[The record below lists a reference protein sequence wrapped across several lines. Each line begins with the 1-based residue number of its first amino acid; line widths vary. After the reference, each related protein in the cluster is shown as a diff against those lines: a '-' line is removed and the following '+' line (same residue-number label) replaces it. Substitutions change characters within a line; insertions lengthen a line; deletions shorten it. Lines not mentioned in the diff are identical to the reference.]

1 MTLCNR
7 LLVNIKRTNYFIGG
21 ILFAL
26 TFLGSSSE
34 TKAQLTVQEA
44 ANQNDVENLVNNV
57 LLNSC
62 INISNIQYTGAF
74 RAIGSFNGTASNLG
88 LNTGII
94 LTNGRVNNA
103 PGPNNIANRST
114 NNALTGDAQLTA
126 IAGTNTFDASILEF
140 DFIPYSDTIR
150 FEYIYASEEYN
161 EYVGLFNDPVAF
173 FISGPGYGTPYNIAR
188 VPGSTTPV
196 SINTINNGYSA
207 VCPATGPCVNC
218 AYYFDNCG
226 GTTVQYDGFTNPMT
240 AFAVVQPC
248 QQYRIKIAIA
258 DALDRIYD
266 SAVMLKAGSFTAGN
280 VANVALGTIG
290 NITSIS
296 EGCSGAGF
304 TFTRLDSSDN
314 SQPVVVNYTL
324 SGTATNGIDYSS
336 ISTTITIPAGQNSI
350 TLNLNALAD
359 GTAEGS
365 ETVTVNLSSS
375 GCNCL
380 APPTA
385 TINILNNTVLSAS
398 SSGGDT
404 ICLGDA
410 VTLSAVAAGSQG
422 PYTYNWNNGA
432 GSGSSVSVSPA
443 ATTTYTATINDACN
457 GQTATSQQTVTVIQ
471 PGFTVSGGS
480 PNCLTGNSFTFTNT
494 GSSGP
499 GINHTWYFGDGSAT
513 VTSTNA
519 THTYST
525 TGTFTITHTISSG
538 GCTSST
544 TATVDV
550 VGSPTAVIT
559 GDNSFCNGISSVLSA
574 ATSTSGSGIITSYQW
589 QLNGV
594 NIGGANAVSYTIT
607 SAGNYTVVVANSN
620 SCSTTSAVFAVN
632 SSSNPTAAISGT
644 NSFCAGYNSVLSAV
658 GSVPGSGTITAY
670 QWQLNGSDIGGAINV
685 NYTATTAGNYSV
697 IVTNSFGCNAT
708 SPAFNVTVFANP
720 IATIIGNNSFCTGS
734 SATLSATS
742 SSAGSGTIS
751 SYQWVEN
758 GSSIVGATT
767 ASYNTTASGNFTV
780 IITNSNG
787 CSDTSA
793 VWIVSEFSNP
803 NVNISSFTNVA
814 CSGNNDGS
822 ADAVATSGTG
832 SYTYLWQPGGQ
843 TSASVTNLSG
853 GVNTVLVTDGNGCT
867 DTTSVTILVNDN
879 IPPVAVCQNI
889 TVYLNPLGTAS
900 VSGTDINNG
909 SSDNCGIASMTVT
922 PNSFDCNNLGINNVV
937 LTVTDA
943 SGNSSTCTAVVT
955 VEYSN
960 PPAPNCGNVT
970 AYVSASGTVTV
981 NQNDIIT
988 NLNSLCG
995 ITSIELSQTD
1005 FDCSNL
1011 GANTVDLIVFY
1022 SPTDSASCSA
1032 TITVLDTITPVIA
1045 NCPADIQLTPN
1056 LAGCVASVTWT
1067 TPQISDNCSYTVS
1080 SSHTSGDVFP
1090 VGITTVNYSV
1100 ADPSGNTV
1108 QCQFDVEVLSIPV
1121 SLDLQPL
1128 VFACGYNSSCAGSA
1142 DGSITSDLVGG
1153 CPPYQYLWSNGE
1165 TTSGITNLNAG
1176 TYQLTVTDANGG
1188 SASATITLTE
1198 PNDVSTTSIQLSIYT
1213 GGLNISCNGA
1223 FDGSINAGF
1232 AGGADC
1238 EAYAYS
1244 WSGPNG
1250 FSSAD
1255 EDISGLEAG
1264 SYSLAL
1270 TDVNG
1275 CIHNETIVLTEPTAI
1290 SITAT
1295 SIIGVSCFG
1304 FSDGEA
1310 TVTVSGGAAPYGYL
1324 WNNGTTSTQATVLS
1338 AGAQTVV
1345 VSDANGCID
1354 SLEIQI
1360 QQPIAI
1366 DAVVQVVSDYNGF
1379 AVSCYNSTDGSA
1391 TAIVSGGNSPY
1402 SLLWSSSETTQ
1413 TINNL
1418 AAGNYSVDI
1427 TDNSG
1432 CTTNAAIQLVA
1443 PEAISS
1449 VFQVQNPLCN
1459 GTPNGSAEIIVSGGV
1474 SAYSYLW
1481 STSETTQAISN
1492 LVSGNYSV
1500 TITDANGCSATDDT
1514 TLTEPGLLDASV
1526 VVINDVS
1533 CYGLADGS
1541 VDITVTGGTPQYLYI
1556 WSNGSTEQDLQNL
1569 IAGNYQLT
1577 VRDANAC
1584 SDTVIVNVY
1593 EPDEIVVTVANP
1605 PTVCP
1610 GAETI
1615 ATANVSGGNGSYSY
1629 SWSNGQSGASISVFP
1644 QQAGSL
1650 DVTLTDGEGCSASF
1664 INIPVTVFPTPV
1676 ADFAISQ
1683 NSSCSY
1689 PVIVST
1695 INNSTGATI
1704 YNWNAGNGT
1713 NYNTVEPVLTF
1724 SNEGAFNIT
1733 LIATN
1738 SVGCS
1743 DTASEIF
1750 TVFDSPTAAFSVSS
1764 NQGCPALSVDFID
1777 ISSDALQYFWNFGDS
1792 ITSTLSNPVHTYYEA
1807 GEYDVTLVVTGAGGC
1822 SDSITVNNAV
1832 TVFPQPVAG
1841 FIWDYEDP
1849 YDPDGRIFFNNS
1861 SSGATSYDW
1870 TFGDGNTST
1879 QTNPINTYQNP
1890 GNYLITLIAENGY
1903 GCTDTALEFIEPE
1916 MENGLY
1922 VPNAMIN
1929 GEDGEVGLFLPK
1941 GRGLAKYECSVY
1953 DKWGNL
1959 LWLSNALENGRP
1971 IEGWDGRYQGQVV
1984 PQGAYVWYI
1993 TATFEDGHV
2002 WQGSA
2007 IGEAE
2012 KRNIGTVT
2020 VLR

>member
-7 LLVNIKRTNYFIGG
+7 FSVNIKRADYFIGCL
-21 ILFAL
+21 IFAL
-26 TFLGSSSE
+26 AFLGSSSE
-34 TKAQLTVQEA
+34 TKAQLVVQEA
-44 ANQNDVENLVNNV
+44 TNQPDVENLVNNV

-94 LTNGRVNNA
+94 MTNGRANNA

-114 NNALTGDAQLTA
+114 NNGLAGDAQLTS
-126 IAGTNTFDASILEF
+126 IAGTNTFDATILEF

-188 VPGSTTPV
+188 VPGTTTPV
-196 SINTINNGYSA
+196 SINTINNGYSST
-207 VCPATGPCVNC
+207 CPATGPCVNC

-226 GTTVQYDGFTNPMT
+226 GATVQYDGFTTPMT

-248 QQYRIKIAIA
+248 QQYHIKIAIA

-266 SAVMLKAGSFTAGN
+266 SAVFLKAGSFTAGD
-280 VANVALGTIG
+280 VANVELGTTVTDIL
-290 NITSIS
+290 
-296 EGCSGAGF
+296 EGCPGAGF

-314 SQPVVVNYTL
+314 SQPVTVNYTL
-324 SGTATNGIDYSS
+324 SGSATNGTDYST
-336 ISTTITIPAGQNSI
+336 ISTTVTIPAGQNST
-350 TLNLNALAD
+350 TLNLNAIAD

-365 ETVTVNLSSS
+365 ETVTVSLSSS
-375 GCNCL
+375 GCNCS

-385 TINILNNTVLSAS
+385 TINILNNTLLTAS

-422 PYTYNWNNGA
+422 PYTYSWNNGA
-432 GSGSSVSVSPA
+432 GSGSSVLVSPA
-443 ATTTYTATINDACN
+443 TTTIYTVTITDACN

-480 PNCLTGNSFTFTNT
+480 PQCLNGNSFTFTNT

-499 GINHTWYFGDGSAT
+499 GINHTWDFGDASGT
-513 VTSTNA
+513 VTTTNA

-525 TGTFTITHTISSG
+525 AGTFTITHTISSG

-559 GDNSFCNGISSVLSA
+559 GDNSFCNGISTVLSA
-574 ATSTSGSGIITSYQW
+574 ATSTAGSGVITSYQWQLNGVNVGGATASTYTITSAGNYTVVVTNSNSCSTTSAVFVVNSSSNPTATITGTNSFCAGNNSGLSASASTPGSGTIASYQW

-594 NIGGANAVSYTIT
+594 NIGGATAVNYTT
-607 SAGNYTVVVANSN
+607 TAAGNYT
-620 SCSTTSAVFAVN
+620 
-632 SSSNPTAAISGT
+632 
-644 NSFCAGYNSVLSAV
+644 
-658 GSVPGSGTITAY
+658 
-670 QWQLNGSDIGGAINV
+670 
-685 NYTATTAGNYSV
+685 V

-720 IATIIGNNSFCTGS
+720 TAAISGNNSFCTGG
-734 SATLSATS
+734 SATLSAAS
-742 SSAGSGTIS
+742 SSAGSGAIS
-751 SYQWVEN
+751 SYQWLQN
-758 GSSIVGATT
+758 GSIISGATT
-767 ASYNTTASGNFTV
+767 ATYNTTSAGNYSVV
-780 IITNSNG
+780 INNSNG

-793 VWIVSEFSNP
+793 IWIVSDFSNP
-803 NVNISSFTNVA
+803 SVSISSFTNVA
-814 CSGNNDGS
+814 CSGNNNGT
-822 ADAVATSGTG
+822 ADAVASGG
-832 SYTYLWQPGGQ
+832 SGGYTYLWQPGGQ
-843 TSASVTNLSG
+843 TTASVTTLSA
-853 GVNTVLVTDGNGCT
+853 GVNTVTVTDGNGCA
-867 DTTSVTILVNDN
+867 DTASVTILVEDN
-879 IPPVAVCQNI
+879 MPPVAVCQNV

-900 VSGTDINNG
+900 VNDTDINNG
-909 SSDNCGIASMTVT
+909 STDNCGIASMTVT
-922 PNSFDCNNLGINNVV
+922 PNSFDCNNLGDNNVI

-943 SGNSSTCTAVVT
+943 SGNSSTCTAIVT

-970 AYVSASGTVTV
+970 AYVSTGGTVSV
-981 NQNDIIT
+981 DQNDIIT

-1011 GANTVDLIVFY
+1011 GANTIDLTVFY

-1032 TITVLDTITPVIA
+1032 TITVVDSINPVIV

-1067 TPQISDNCSYTVS
+1067 APQISDNCSFTVTG
-1080 SSHTSGDVFP
+1080 SHASGDVFP

-1100 ADPSGNTV
+1100 TDPSGNTTS
-1108 QCQFDVEVLSIPV
+1108 CQFDVEVLSIPV
-1121 SLDLQPL
+1121 SLDLEPF
-1128 VFACGYNSSCAGSA
+1128 VFQCGYNSSCAGSA
-1142 DGSITSDLVGG
+1142 DGSIAAEVIGG

-1165 TTSGITNLNAG
+1165 TTGSLNGLSAG
-1176 TYQLTVTDANGG
+1176 YYQLTVTDAGG
-1188 SASATITLTE
+1188 GTASASVTLTE
-1198 PNDVSTTSIQLSIYT
+1198 PSVISTTSIQLSTYT

-1223 FDGSINAGF
+1223 FDGSINAAF

-1238 EAYAYS
+1238 EAYTYL

-1250 FSSAD
+1250 FNSTD

-1264 SYSLAL
+1264 SYTLTL
-1270 TDVNG
+1270 TDANG
-1275 CIHNETIVLTEPTAI
+1275 CTHNEMVVLTEPTAI
-1290 SITAT
+1290 SITAS
-1295 SIIGVSCFG
+1295 SIVGVSCFG
-1304 FSDGEA
+1304 LSDGSA
-1310 TVTVSGGAAPYGYL
+1310 TVSVSGGAAPYGYL
-1324 WNNGTTSTQATVLS
+1324 WSSGATSAQATGLA

-1345 VSDANGCID
+1345 VTDANGCAD

-1360 QQPIAI
+1360 QQPVII
-1366 DAVVQVVSDYNGF
+1366 DASIQIISDYNGF

-1391 TAIVSGGNSPY
+1391 TVSVSGGNSPY
-1402 SLLWSSSETTQ
+1402 SLLWSTGETTQ
-1413 TINNL
+1413 TISNL

-1432 CTTNAAIQLVA
+1432 CTTTSAIQLVA
-1443 PEAISS
+1443 PEAMSS
-1449 VFQVQNPLCN
+1449 VFQIQNPLCN
-1459 GTPNGSAEIIVSGGV
+1459 GTANGSAEIIVSGGV
-1474 SAYSYLW
+1474 VGYSYLW

-1492 LVSGNYSV
+1492 LASGTYSV
-1500 TITDANGCSATDDT
+1500 IITDANGCSVTADT
-1514 TLTEPGLLDASV
+1514 VLTEPGLLDASV
-1526 VVINDVS
+1526 TSVTDVS
-1533 CYGLADGS
+1533 CFGLADGNIDVS
-1541 VDITVTGGTPQYLYI
+1541 VTGGTPPYFYT
-1556 WSNGSTEQDLQNL
+1556 WSNGSSDQDLQNL
-1569 IAGNYQLT
+1569 IAGTYELS

-1584 SDTVIVNVY
+1584 IDTLMVTIY
-1593 EPDEIVVTVANP
+1593 QPDEISITVASP

-1610 GAETI
+1610 GAEVIVT
-1615 ATANVSGGNGSYSY
+1615 ATASGGNGSYSY
-1629 SWSNGQSGASISVFP
+1629 DWSNGQSGISISVFP
-1644 QQAGSL
+1644 QQADSL
-1650 DVTLTDGEGCSASF
+1650 AVTVTDGEGCSASF
-1664 INIPVTVFPTPV
+1664 INIPITVYPTPV
-1676 ADFAISQ
+1676 ASFEINQ

-1689 PVIVST
+1689 PAIVST
-1695 INNSTGATI
+1695 FNNSTGATTF
-1704 YNWNAGNGT
+1704 NWNAGNGN
-1713 NYNTVEPVLTF
+1713 NYNTVAPVLTF
-1724 SNEGAFNIT
+1724 NNFGVYTIT
-1733 LIATN
+1733 LVATN
-1738 SVGCS
+1738 SLGCS
-1743 DTASEIF
+1743 DTTTQIF
-1750 TVFDSPTAAFSVSS
+1750 TGYENPVAAFSLSS
-1764 NQGCPALSVDFID
+1764 TEGCPALSIDFTD
-1777 ISSDALQYFWNFGDS
+1777 NSSGALQYFWDFGDS
-1792 ITSTLSNPVHTYYEA
+1792 VTSVLSNPVHTYYEA
-1807 GEYDVTLVVTGAGGC
+1807 GEFDVTLVVTGAGGC
-1822 SDSITVNNAV
+1822 SDSITVNDAV

-1841 FIWDYEDP
+1841 FTWDYEDP
-1849 YDPDGRIFFNNS
+1849 YDPDGKIFFTNS
-1861 SSGATSYDW
+1861 SSGANSYDW

-1879 QTNPINTYQNP
+1879 ETNPINNYQSP
-1890 GNYLITLIAENGY
+1890 GNYLVTLIAENGY
-1903 GCTDTALEFIEPE
+1903 GCTDTALEYIEPE

-1941 GRGLAKYECSVY
+1941 GRGLAQYECSVY

-1959 LWLSNALENGRP
+1959 LWQSNALEDGRP
-1971 IEGWDGRYQGQVV
+1971 VEGWDGSYNGQVV

-2012 KRNIGTVT
+2012 KKNIGTVT
-2020 VLR
+2020 VIR